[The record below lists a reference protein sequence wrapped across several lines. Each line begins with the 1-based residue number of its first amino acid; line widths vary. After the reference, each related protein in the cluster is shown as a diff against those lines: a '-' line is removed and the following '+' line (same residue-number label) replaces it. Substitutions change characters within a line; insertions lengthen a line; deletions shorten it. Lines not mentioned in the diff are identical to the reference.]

1 VVRLLIFFV
10 SNLVFQ
16 FSCSEQSSFQKKEMT
31 YNIFES
37 CMETFLDE
45 IKCKEM
51 QDKSEKKSVT
61 PPSANTETRNLYIRQ
76 ELNDLLDTK
85 SKLYVLELLGEPEDK
100 SIDGG
105 GKEYFIYS
113 RPITKYSQ
121 KSSPDKQIIVIFKRG
136 QVTKVLHK

>member
-1 VVRLLIFFV
+1 MRAIHYPIFFV
-10 SNLVFQ
+10 LILVIQ
-16 FSCSEQSSFQKKEMT
+16 FKCADQTIQKKEIAS
-31 YNIFES
+31 NIFES
-37 CMETFLDE
+37 CMETFSDE

-51 QDKSEKKSVT
+51 QDKSEKRSVLPIT
-61 PPSANTETRNLYIRQ
+61 NIETGNLYIRQ

-85 SKLYVLELLGEPEDK
+85 SKLYVLELLGEPEEK

-113 RPITKYSQ
+113 RPISKYSK
-121 KSSPDKQIIVIFKRG
+121 KSSPDNQIIVIFRRG

>member
-1 VVRLLIFFV
+1 MT
-10 SNLVFQ
+10 SNI
-16 FSCSEQSSFQKKEMT
+16 
-31 YNIFES
+31 YDS
-37 CMETFLDE
+37 CMETFFDE

-51 QDKSEKKSVT
+51 QEKSEKKIIS
-61 PPSANTETRNLYIRQ
+61 PSSNIETGNLYIRQ

-85 SKLYVLELLGEPEDK
+85 SKLYVLELLGEPEEK

-113 RPITKYSQ
+113 RPISKYSQ